1 MKKRCVLLIFLLVL
15 ALPGCTPELPGT
27 TAAKPVI
34 YLYPQEETEVT
45 VRLSYD
51 GQLTCTYPAYKD
63 GWTVT
68 AAPDG
73 TLTDGDGRAYYCLF
87 WEGISSQDWDLSQG
101 FCVRGGD
108 TAAFLEEA
116 LDQLG
121 LTDQEANEFLIYW
134 LPKLEGNAWN
144 LLSFQG
150 TAYTDHARLTVSPR
164 PDTVLRV
171 FLAWKALEK
180 PVDIEPQPLTAPDRQ
195 GFTLVE
201 WGGCQISQTNE
212 KE

>member
-15 ALPGCTPELPGT
+15 TLPGCTPELPGT

-45 VRLSYD
+45 VHLSYD
-51 GQLTCTYPAYKD
+51 GQFTCTYPAYKD

-73 TLTDGDGRAYYCLF
+73 TLTDGVGRAYYCLF
-87 WEGISSQDWDLSQG
+87 WEGISSQDWDLSRG

-121 LTDQEANEFLIYW
+121 LTDREANEFLITGCPNW
-134 LPKLEGNAWN
+134 RGMP
-144 LLSFQG
+144 G
-150 TAYTDHARLTVSPR
+150 TSSPS
-164 PDTVLRV
+164 
-171 FLAWKALEK
+171 KA
-180 PVDIEPQPLTAPDRQ
+180 QPIPTTP
-195 GFTLVE
+195 G
-201 WGGCQISQTNE
+201 SP
-212 KE
+212 